1 MGYLGSGK
9 TTFIRNL
16 LNNKQGIKYAVIQ
29 NEFAEGEMGIEQP
42 LIVD

>member
-16 LNNKQGIKYAVIQ
+16 LNNKHGVKYAVIQ
-29 NEFAEGEMGIEQP
+29 N
-42 LIVD
+42 